1 MSKCLSVSKDGY
13 VRVRVDG
20 EVYDIS
26 EVPELD
32 KNKKHNIEI
41 VIDRIVVKKE
51 FVRVCLTL

>member
-1 MSKCLSVSKDGY
+1 MFERIQKDGY

-32 KNKKHNIEI
+32 KNKNIPL
-41 VIDRIVVKKE
+41 KLS
-51 FVRVCLTL
+51 LTGLS